1 MLRMSIREEKE
12 GLKEE
17 PFLTMSLYC
26 SYFSPAVPHCSCHCY
41 DFVTPAA
48 LSGSWK
54 FSYSVIFLCTAYS
67 EPDMQ
72 ETGICHAKPTII
84 QRRKIMHFHTVFAI
98 YHRPS
103 PMVCVM

>member
-1 MLRMSIREEKE
+1 MKRRAL
-12 GLKEE
+12 LDYV
-17 PFLTMSLYC
+17 SLLQLLQSSC
-26 SYFSPAVPHCSCHCY
+26 SSCSCHCY